1 MKFRWKLLI
10 LMLVISIIPV
20 VSLRTLGI
28 QTVRLMAGALISQV
42 KEKQIDDARHRL
54 QLVMDDYSKVIR
66 TSREQAEMALF
77 YQTFE
82 VRRILQTELYC
93 AGWIKRGPTGII
105 GTNRADSVAT
115 VNSLLADLPAL
126 EPGTE
131 KIGADALLP
140 LLAERGVRTI
150 SFSDWLKIDAA
161 EVSRGKAKDKP
172 REKFTRYAEILQLLG
187 S

>member
-82 VRRILQTELYC
+82 VRRILQTVLSPNN
-93 AGWIKRGPTGII
+93 RGKPSPVSDAY
-105 GTNRADSVAT
+105 GTIANEIVAPPSGAQLESGKNADEMAFNEKKSCFSVPAT
-115 VNSLLADLPAL
+115 
-126 EPGTE
+126 
-131 KIGADALLP
+131 ADAVDV
-140 LLAERGVRTI
+140 E
-150 SFSDWLKIDAA
+150 SKIFRFQQMTPIYQA
-161 EVSRGKAKDKP
+161 VSIKKVFKNTDQQ
-172 REKFTRYAEILQLLG
+172 I
-187 S
+187 

>member
-1 MKFRWKLLI
+1 MPVPGIPFDERKGVLPNREGRVLDGNSI
-10 LMLVISIIPV
+10 LPGV
-20 VSLRTLGI
+20 
-28 QTVRLMAGALISQV
+28 
-42 KEKQIDDARHRL
+42 
-54 QLVMDDYSKVIR
+54 
-66 TSREQAEMALF
+66 
-77 YQTFE
+77 
-82 VRRILQTELYC
+82 YC